1 MSVVSTETFPA
12 RPTRAGTSNNSK
24 ARMTTSSSSARMP
37 GRPMRSVM
45 ARNVRNGP
53 APLIIAA
60 SSNEASVER
69 NTADISRKVSGAK
82 PTPSIRNIPHME

>member
-1 MSVVSTETFPA
+1 
-12 RPTRAGTSNNSK
+12 
-24 ARMTTSSSSARMP
+24 
-37 GRPMRSVM
+37 MRSVM

-69 NTADISRKVSGAK
+69 NTAAINRKVSGAK
-82 PTPSIRNIPHME
+82 PTPSIRAIPHIE